1 MIVFDDMPVRRSSNH
16 IPSSP
21 DGNGKTGIVTIL
33 GADFKPASIR
43 RTLSADMSSKKW
55 LQQNGLFSPTKQPQ
69 ELDDNN
75 KNPNQDEVWRSIQA
89 QKETQKPPPQTGV
102 WSMLLT
108 QKSDSSL
115 LNAPYVHPL
124 VKRTNS
130 SLSEK
135 SLEVC
140 TESLGSETGSDCFS
154 CHSDGDE
161 EREEVEQRSE
171 KEDVQQR
178 SNDDPFA
185 DVHVVKY
192 KKSPT
197 RPLPPPLPSIAGGLH
212 VHSHREEGRL
222 VLEAVSVAPRNFF
235 NADRQNGRLR
245 LTLKHAPANIEEELE
260 EEKVQ
265 FMEAVDDD
273 VEETVDRGGGGYS
286 EAKIGGRKEDEFMV
300 VEQENLSL
308 PTGMISAHKSMKK
321 LMAVGNI
328 NPKWSDDVAEFPI
341 PQSLPPRPPSAARLA
356 GAPASSFNAYEYFW
370 RSKPGF
376 TSTNSNSNK
385 KKGNQELVAYMRRG
399 CKEARR
405 SLLREP
411 YCIATS

>member
-1 MIVFDDMPVRRSSNH
+1 MPVRRSSNH

-21 DGNGKTGIVTIL
+21 AGKQGIVTIL
-33 GADFKPASIR
+33 GADCKPSSLR

-55 LQQNGLFSPTKQPQ
+55 LQQNGFFSSPTKQS
-69 ELDDNN
+69 EEIDND
-75 KNPNQDEVWRSIQA
+75 NPNQDQVWRSIQA
-89 QKETQKPPPQTGV
+89 QKVEMQKPPPQTGV
-102 WSMLLT
+102 WGMLLT

-124 VKRTNS
+124 VKRSNS

-154 CHSDGDE
+154 CPSDGDE
-161 EREEVEQRSE
+161 EREEVQQRIE
-171 KEDVQQR
+171 KEETQQM
-178 SNDDPFA
+178 SVDDPFA

-192 KKSPT
+192 KKSPA

-222 VLEAVSVAPRNFF
+222 VLEAVSVASRNFF

-245 LTLKHAPANIEEELE
+245 LTLKHAQANLEDEEE

-265 FMEAVDDD
+265 FTDD
-273 VEETVDRGGGGYS
+273 VEETVDRGGGYS
-286 EAKIGGRKEDEFMV
+286 EGKSGGRKEEFMV
-300 VEQENLSL
+300 MEQKNLSL
-308 PTGMISAHKSMKK
+308 PTGMISVHKSMKK

-328 NPKWSDDVAEFPI
+328 NPKWSNDVAAGEEFPI

-356 GAPASSFNAYEYFW
+356 GSAAASSLNPYEYFW

-376 TSTNSNSNK
+376 MSANNK
-385 KKGNQELVAYMRRG
+385 KKMNQDMVGYVRRG